1 MEGNNHSVLEMQLLF
16 CPKLEIGQQ
25 YFFHFQQDFLLNI
38 PSLNRNSTVFSLT
51 HQKKR
56 QIVKCQSQDF
66 PMKQQLLDEN
76 QQSFKRDEERLSS
89 SIVFT
94 LVWQKRVHLT
104 QALIFF
110 CYSNVLPAKMC
121 IRMGQLENT
130 LYQKFSKENCSS
142 ISICISI
149 YNL

>member
-1 MEGNNHSVLEMQLLF
+1 MSFNILKSFGFSAKIQIIG
-16 CPKLEIGQQ
+16 EIV
-25 YFFHFQQDFLLNI
+25 FWDKNWNFDQDWQ
-38 PSLNRNSTVFSLT
+38 SLNRNSTVFSLT

>member
-1 MEGNNHSVLEMQLLF
+1 M
-16 CPKLEIGQQ
+16 
-25 YFFHFQQDFLLNI
+25 
-38 PSLNRNSTVFSLT
+38 
-51 HQKKR
+51 
-56 QIVKCQSQDF
+56 
-66 PMKQQLLDEN
+66 
-76 QQSFKRDEERLSS
+76 
-89 SIVFT
+89 FT

-149 YNL
+149 YNLWWSLHKIDYFDGTHCSNPHIFAQKFKHLIFIQVEIFQFWRKKSNMSESIILSKFLFWTQNSFLVPVCSVSLVFDRLLRHLLLWLQVEW

>member
-1 MEGNNHSVLEMQLLF
+1 MSFNFLKSFGFSAKIQIIG
-16 CPKLEIGQQ
+16 EIV
-25 YFFHFQQDFLLNI
+25 FLDKNWNFNQDWQ
-38 PSLNRNSTVFSLT
+38 SLNRNSTVFSLT